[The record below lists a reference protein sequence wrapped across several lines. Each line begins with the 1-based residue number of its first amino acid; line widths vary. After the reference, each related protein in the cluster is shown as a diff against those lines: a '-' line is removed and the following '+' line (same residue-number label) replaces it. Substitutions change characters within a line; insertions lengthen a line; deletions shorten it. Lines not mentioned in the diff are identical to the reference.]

1 MKFSGCYKESF
12 TLKSTEA
19 SKSKYLIQ
27 GKCFISGIPLL
38 VLFNFGA
45 THSFI
50 SCLCVEKLKLSM
62 PFLNN
67 DLEVETPTSRSVLTF
82 DVCLNCP
89 IEISDR
95 KFLIDLICLPLSQID
110 VILGMD

>member
-12 TLKSTEA
+12 TLKSTKA

-38 VLFNFGA
+38 VLFDSDA

-50 SCLCVEKLKLSM
+50 SCSCVEKLKLYVSI
-62 PFLNN
+62 LNK
-67 DLEVETPTSRSVLTF
+67 DLVVETPTSGSVLTF
-82 DVCLNCP
+82 NVCLNCP
-89 IEISDR
+89 VEISGR
-95 KFLIDLICLPLSQID
+95 TFLIDVICLPVSQID